1 MPCTGRKGRKVGKS
15 DAVNPVGYL
24 ETGVLY
30 CDDNLKMLSGFPAD
44 CIDLVYLDPPF
55 FSNRIY
61 EVIWGDEADVR
72 SFADRWEGGIQVY
85 LDWMEARLRQLHR
98 VLKPTGSLFLHCD
111 QAAGHHL
118 KVLLDEIF
126 GIQNFRNEII
136 WRRTASNS
144 AAKRYGPIHQ
154 NIFYY
159 GKTKKAPFFPQ
170 FTAYTKAYV
179 RDKFDHE
186 DERGWYQEVALTG
199 AGTRKADSGKEW
211 RGYNPTKVG
220 RHWQPASYVYDKYQA
235 LTGDD
240 LARYPLLE
248 RLDRLDDANLIH
260 WPVKADPVPRYKFY
274 LDDAPGV
281 ALQDVWAFVP
291 GTEGCVSGTDAGIDS
306 QVKWLSSKSAE
317 RVGYPT
323 QKPEGILERIIQSS
337 TQEGD
342 IVLDPFCGCGT
353 TVATAERLKREWIG
367 IDVSPQAVE
376 VMKLRL
382 AKQKVTPTV
391 HGLPTSVE
399 DLRQLGPFEFQHWI
413 VQRVLGEQSPRKTA
427 DKGIDGY
434 SFFERLPIQVK
445 QKERVGR
452 PELDAFETAIRREK
466 KHKGFLVAFS
476 FSKGAIEGAALA
488 RKERNI
494 QIVPVKVED
503 VVQVGELIDAADRE
517 GRPPELLALTPDLMG
532 LFSALEQEAQ
542 DRPFY
547 VPPSKQSKPSAK
559 ELIESA
565 RSQGSQQ
572 PVSS

>member
-1 MPCTGRKGRKVGKS
+1 VQ
-15 DAVNPVGYL
+15 PVSYM
-24 ETGVLY
+24 ETSVLH
-30 CDDNLKMLSGFPAD
+30 CEDNLKMLAGFPAE

-61 EVIWGDEADVR
+61 EVIWGDEAEVR

-85 LDWMEARLRQLHR
+85 LDWMEARLVQLHR
-98 VLKPTGSLFLHCD
+98 ILKPTGSLFLHCD
-111 QAAGHHL
+111 QAAGHYL

-126 GIQNFRNEII
+126 GVGNFRNEII
-136 WRRTASNS
+136 WRRTASN
-144 AAKRYGPIHQ
+144 KTTTRFGPIHQ

-159 GKTKKAPFFPQ
+159 GKSKQAPFYAQ
-170 FTAYTKAYV
+170 FGPYTEAYV
-179 RDKFDHE
+179 REKFDHF
-186 DERGWYQEVALTG
+186 DARGRYQEVALTG
-199 AGTRKADSGKEW
+199 SGTRKGESRKPW

-220 RHWQPASYVYDKYQA
+220 RHWALPAYVFEKYKA

-240 LARYPLLE
+240 LAQYSLPK
-248 RLDRLDDANLIH
+248 RLDKLDEVELIH
-260 WPVKADPVPRYKFY
+260 WPVKDEPVPRYKFY
-274 LDDAPGV
+274 LEDAPGV
-281 ALQDVWAFVP
+281 ALQDLWSFTP
-291 GTEGCVSGTDAGIDS
+291 GTEGCVTGTAAGIDA

-323 QKPEGILERIIQSS
+323 QKPEGILERIIQA
-337 TQEGD
+337 TTKEGD

-353 TVATAERLKREWIG
+353 TVAAAERLKRKWIG

-391 HGLPTSVE
+391 HGLPASVE

-452 PELDAFETAIRREK
+452 PDLDAFETAIRRES

-476 FSKGAIEGAALA
+476 FSKGAIEGAAVA
-488 RKERNI
+488 RKERGI
-494 QIVPVKVED
+494 EIVLVKVED
-503 VVQVGELIDAADRE
+503 VVRVGELIDSADRD
-517 GRPPELLALTPDLMG
+517 GRPPDLSGLSKDLMS
-532 LFSALEQEAQ
+532 LFSALEKEAEE
-542 DRPFY
+542 RPFY
-547 VPPSKQSKPSAK
+547 LPPSKRSKPSAK
-559 ELIESA
+559 ELISSA
-565 RSQGSQQ
+565 RGERKLDF
-572 PVSS
+572 SSH